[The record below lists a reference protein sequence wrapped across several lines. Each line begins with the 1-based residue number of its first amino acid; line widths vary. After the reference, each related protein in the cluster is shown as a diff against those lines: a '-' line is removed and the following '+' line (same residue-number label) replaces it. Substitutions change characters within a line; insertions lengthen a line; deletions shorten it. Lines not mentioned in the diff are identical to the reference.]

1 MAELLIEKWVRD
13 FETFKKNLKTGMA
26 DKLTREK
33 VLADELLKLRNAALM
48 TRDKFLLQLRGDKE
62 KHAELQQKNAQQKI
76 YGHTEAEQLCRIA
89 DLLDGFLKREEL
101 MNMDDAAFI
110 KTFKD
115 AVAAEDFNLWQ
126 LCRSLY
132 KQKLKIANQTRFEK
146 VMEEAFTSG
155 VTQAERNLISD
166 IEAREAEVKGL
177 DEFLRKLAGDEQPA
191 APVSTPEVLCD
202 AAQNVVNFDTIVN
215 DRINFLLQEMTMR

>member
-1 MAELLIEKWVRD
+1 MAELLIEKWVKD

-62 KHAELQQKNAQQKI
+62 KLAALQQRNAQHGILKT
-76 YGHTEAEQLCRIA
+76 YANTEAEQLRRIA
-89 DLLDGFLKREEL
+89 DLLEGFLKREEL

-115 AVAAEDFNLWQ
+115 AVAAENFNLWQ
-126 LCRSLY
+126 LCKSLY
-132 KQKLKIANQTRFEK
+132 KEKLKIQ
-146 VMEEAFTSG
+146 
-155 VTQAERNLISD
+155 I
-166 IEAREAEVKGL
+166 
-177 DEFLRKLAGDEQPA
+177 
-191 APVSTPEVLCD
+191 
-202 AAQNVVNFDTIVN
+202 
-215 DRINFLLQEMTMR
+215 MT

>member
-13 FETFKKNLKTGMA
+13 FEVLKTNLKTGME

-62 KHAELQQKNAQQKI
+62 KLAELQRRNAQQGIFKN
-76 YGHTEAEQLCRIA
+76 YAHTEAEQLRRIA

-101 MNMDDAAFI
+101 MSMDDTAFI

-115 AVAAEDFNLWQ
+115 AVAAEDFNLLQ
-126 LCRSLY
+126 LCKSLY
-132 KQKLKIANQTRFEK
+132 KEKLKIAHQARFEK
-146 VMEEAFTSG
+146 VMDEAFKNG
-155 VTQAERNLISD
+155 VTQAERNLIND
-166 IEAREAEVKGL
+166 IAAREAEIKGL
-177 DEFLRKLAGDEQPA
+177 DDFLQKLAGDGEPA
-191 APVSTPEVLCD
+191 VLATNSEVLVD
-202 AAQNVVNFDTIVN
+202 AA
-215 DRINFLLQEMTMR
+215 